1 MTEDPATYACWCGY
15 YTTDVGEV
23 ERHITVHTPS
33 RMTTIAAVT
42 STAAGVEI
50 RSTPYGDD
58 RGAVEFVVI
67 THAAAGY
74 RHTTVLVDKRSIPFL
89 IEQLEAHR
97 LGEDSDPCPAC
108 AAQAFVARVATTA
121 MRTKHTCPEPRKVEP
136 CLSGSHPRSE

>member
-1 MTEDPATYACWCGY
+1 MTDPDTYACWCGY

-23 ERHITVHTPS
+23 ERHITVHRPS
-33 RMTTIAAVT
+33 RMTTISAVT

-67 THAAAGY
+67 AHEGAGY

-89 IEQLEAHR
+89 IEEFEAHR
-97 LGEDSDPCPAC
+97 LGEDADPCPGC
-108 AAQAFVARVATTA
+108 AAQSLVARLGAAA
-121 MRTKHTCPEPRKVEP
+121 MRTAHTCPEPRRTVD
-136 CLSGSHPRSE
+136 R